1 VTTDFPVLSAGPT
14 PQIKVESWNLALQ
27 LGGSLLW
34 KWSWA
39 EFEALPQATV
49 KTNIHCRHQLA
60 EARYYL
66 ADSLDQIRGLSD
78 FKPPAAAAEHW
89 PDFEATM
96 GMLRRNAISWP
107 AELDLV
113 CRSYAPHLERL
124 HEDAA
129 LRQADLPQ
137 LFASFR
143 EISGSSRLPDGPE
156 RARTTCQP
164 RSHIELVSEKARTAK
179 LVGLESVS
187 GSTT

>member
-1 VTTDFPVLSAGPT
+1 M
-14 PQIKVESWNLALQ
+14 E
-27 LGGSLLW
+27 LGGVRGAAPSHGQDEHSL
-34 KWSWA
+34 
-39 EFEALPQATV
+39 
-49 KTNIHCRHQLA
+49 RHQLA

-156 RARTTCQP
+156 RTRTTCQP